1 MTASHI
7 EKRGAVFLPVR
18 PEMVEEKPDGHGWP
32 ARPFAPG
39 PTRAELTVYLRTA
52 THIQPRNH
60 IDWGDEYGWHN
71 RHGLC
76 PYLEERRFL
85 MLFEKSFTKNFLLV

>member
-1 MTASHI
+1 MKS
-7 EKRGAVFLPVR
+7 GARSFCLSGLRWWKKSLTVTDGQ
-18 PEMVEEKPDGHGWP
+18 PDHSP
-32 ARPFAPG
+32 LARP
-39 PTRAELTVYLRTA
+39 AELTVYLRTA